1 MKHEMSSHPGIERMR
16 ATIEG
21 VHAPASLRERIAAD
35 AQRTAPRRMIYR
47 RMRLTGALAGA
58 AAAAGAALAI
68 VLPAGAP
75 TVLQAAALASR
86 GPAAAAPA
94 TDSHNPGKLLRS
106 VDGVTFPTWSDRYP
120 WHASGQRVDSVGGR
134 HAVTVFYASTSGD
147 AQVGYTIVAG
157 KALSWPSGAR
167 TVTRHGVEVH
177 FLRHGGRTIAT
188 WREHGHQCVISAP
201 PSVPVGRVVELAA
214 SDGASEAAAS
224 SASYA

>member
-35 AQRTAPRRMIYR
+35 AQRTAPRRRLYA
-47 RMRLTGALAGA
+47 RMRVTGALAGA

-86 GPAAAAPA
+86 GPVAAAPA
-94 TDSHNPGKLLRS
+94 TDSRNPGKLLRS
-106 VDGVTFPTWSDRYP
+106 VDGVTFPTWSNRYP
-120 WHASGQRVDSVGGR
+120 WHASGQRSDSVGGR
-134 HAVTVFYASTSGD
+134 HAVTVFYAGTSG
-147 AQVGYTIVAG
+147 ARLGYTIVSG
-157 KALSWPSGAR
+157 KALSWPEGAR
-167 TVTRHGVEVH
+167 SVTRHGVEVH
-177 FLRHGGRTIAT
+177 VLRHGGRIVAT

-201 PSVPVGRVVELAA
+201 PSVPVDRVVELAA
-214 SDGASEAAAS
+214 SDGTSEAAADT
-224 SASYA
+224 AYAV